1 MWSGFTTR
9 TCLTMIGQTMRIDV
23 SESNVPRLHLAG
35 TLAIVFVLTLT
46 LGAFFSW
53 RSVVNHRV
61 SLERLSQST
70 VEQNNARLAAE
81 MASALSYIEFT
92 RTRTEQVLRTGLTSQ
107 VDTAMQVVEAIYAKE
122 SARRPA
128 QEVKQLIIEALRP
141 VRFFE
146 GRGYYFVDDMQG
158 KFILLP
164 TAPHLEG
171 KTLLNNQDD
180 TGHFI
185 MRGLIEAA
193 AKPQGEGFS
202 SYRWYS
208 PGDAKKMSA
217 KLAYVRHFA
226 PYDWLIG
233 TGDYTAEWEQRQKA
247 EAISRLRGFRF
258 GASGYIA
265 IMDSEGRSLLSPSNA
280 RLEGLHYKDMAPAEQ
295 AALVQMQQLA
305 SQGGGYMKYAWVDAS
320 SAQIISKT
328 ALVRVA
334 QPWGW
339 VVAVTSTDA
348 EQGALLQQE
357 LARYGATSQQDVTDV
372 LLALAAALAVGV
384 AASWGFSRWSGQ
396 LFRRYHR
403 EIAEH
408 ATALQ
413 LSEQRFRM
421 LIEWSPEAILVHRLG
436 QVIYV
441 NPAAVSLFG
450 GSNAQELIGKATS
463 ELIHPDSRASQAAR
477 MRSLIDGTPQLPST
491 ESRFIK
497 LDGTPIDV
505 TVQGTSVVYDGTPA
519 IHVSIHDITEQKR
532 AEEAL
537 RIAATAFES
546 QQGMVVTNAQRV
558 ILRVNQAFTTI
569 TGYSAADAIGQYPS
583 ILSSGRQDQP
593 FYAAM
598 SQGLEAEGVWTG
610 EIWNRRKNGEVYPES
625 LSISAVRDE
634 TGLVTH
640 YVGIFTDISERKSD
654 QEQIETL
661 AFYDPLT
668 RLPNRR
674 LLLDR
679 LEQALHASTRHSR
692 KSALLFV
699 DLDNFKTLN
708 DTLGHHQGDLLLQQV
723 AQRLRDCIRDGDTVA
738 HLGSDEF
745 VVMLEDLNEN
755 LHDAANQAEAVG
767 EKVLAALAQ
776 DYTLASSVHHST
788 TSIGVTLFGGAQQER
803 NEEPLKRAELA
814 MFQAKA
820 AGRNSLRFFDA
831 QMQAEVS
838 AHATLEADLR
848 EALPAQ
854 QFLLHYQ
861 AQVIGKGHVTGVEAL
876 LRWQHPQRGP
886 VSPAQFIP
894 LAEETGLILPI
905 GQWVLETAC
914 GQLAAWATD
923 PAFARLTMAVNVSAR
938 QFQQADFVDSVLA
951 TLARTGATPKLLKL
965 ELTESMLVNDVE
977 TIIAKMGV
985 LKSHG
990 VGFSLDD
997 FGTGYSSLAYLK
1009 RLPLDQL
1016 KIDQGFVRNIVTDP
1030 NDAAIAKMV
1039 VVLAESLGLAV
1050 IAEGV
1055 ELQAQADFLAHLG
1068 CHAYQGYWFS
1078 RPLPLAAFE
1087 AFARKS
1093 A

>member
-1 MWSGFTTR
+1 
-9 TCLTMIGQTMRIDV
+9 
-23 SESNVPRLHLAG
+23 
-35 TLAIVFVLTLT
+35 
-46 LGAFFSW
+46 
-53 RSVVNHRV
+53 
-61 SLERLSQST
+61 
-70 VEQNNARLAAE
+70 
-81 MASALSYIEFT
+81 
-92 RTRTEQVLRTGLTSQ
+92 
-107 VDTAMQVVEAIYAKE
+107 
-122 SARRPA
+122 
-128 QEVKQLIIEALRP
+128 
-141 VRFFE
+141 
-146 GRGYYFVDDMQG
+146 
-158 KFILLP
+158 
-164 TAPHLEG
+164 
-171 KTLLNNQDD
+171 
-180 TGHFI
+180 
-185 MRGLIEAA
+185 
-193 AKPQGEGFS
+193 
-202 SYRWYS
+202 
-208 PGDAKKMSA
+208 
-217 KLAYVRHFA
+217 
-226 PYDWLIG
+226 
-233 TGDYTAEWEQRQKA
+233 
-247 EAISRLRGFRF
+247 
-258 GASGYIA
+258 
-265 IMDSEGRSLLSPSNA
+265 
-280 RLEGLHYKDMAPAEQ
+280 
-295 AALVQMQQLA
+295 
-305 SQGGGYMKYAWVDAS
+305 
-320 SAQIISKT
+320 
-328 ALVRVA
+328 
-334 QPWGW
+334 
-339 VVAVTSTDA
+339 
-348 EQGALLQQE
+348 
-357 LARYGATSQQDVTDV
+357 
-372 LLALAAALAVGV
+372 
-384 AASWGFSRWSGQ
+384 
-396 LFRRYHR
+396 
-403 EIAEH
+403 
-408 ATALQ
+408 
-413 LSEQRFRM
+413 
-421 LIEWSPEAILVHRLG
+421 
-436 QVIYV
+436 
-441 NPAAVSLFG
+441 
-450 GSNAQELIGKATS
+450 
-463 ELIHPDSRASQAAR
+463 
-477 MRSLIDGTPQLPST
+477 
-491 ESRFIK
+491 
-497 LDGTPIDV
+497 
-505 TVQGTSVVYDGTPA
+505 
-519 IHVSIHDITEQKR
+519 
-532 AEEAL
+532 
-537 RIAATAFES
+537 
-546 QQGMVVTNAQRV
+546 MVVTNAQRV

-598 SQGLEAEGVWTG
+598 SQGLESEGAWAG
-610 EIWNRRKNGEVYPES
+610 EIWNRRKNGEVYPEW
-625 LSISAVRDE
+625 LSISAVKDKA
-634 TGLVTH
+634 GLVTH

-745 VVMLEDLNEN
+745 VVMLEDLSES
-755 LHDAANQAEAVG
+755 LRDAANQAEAVG
-767 EKVLAALAQ
+767 EKVLAALSQ
-776 DYTLASSVHHST
+776 DYTLASGAHHST
-788 TSIGVTLFGGAQQER
+788 ASIGVTLFGGALQER

-831 QMQAEVS
+831 QMQAQVS

-914 GQLAAWATD
+914 GQLAAWAAD

-938 QFQQADFVDSVLA
+938 QFQQADFVDSVLT
-951 TLARTGATPKLLKL
+951 TLARTGAAPKLLKL

-985 LKSHG
+985 LKAHG

-1087 AFARKS
+1087 AFARKT